1 MTATEFREQF
11 NLRYNNALGSAP
23 GLDTF
28 EISSFLTIAQEQIV
42 KKYYDASK
50 DPDTSFESKE
60 KARRVLNELV
70 VDEKITDQVEST
82 RGFVPESVF
91 YELSVDAMYFVL
103 ESVTSS
109 KKMMD
114 VIPVTHDNF
123 LKSYRNPFRKPNANK
138 AWRIDISKETAKTT
152 VEIVT
157 TEKLTQY
164 NVRYISFPKPIII
177 EDLTSADD
185 VSGLGLTINGNT
197 SQATC
202 ILSEL
207 VHDEIID
214 RAVELAEFDYMK
226 GNTQGRIAM
235 NSRI

>member
-1 MTATEFREQF
+1 MTATEFKEQF

-70 VDEKITDQVEST
+70 VDEKITDQIEST

-103 ESVTSS
+103 ESVTSNN
-109 KKMMD
+109 KMID
-114 VIPVTHDNF
+114 IIPVTHDNF
-123 LKSYRNPFRKPNANK
+123 LKSYRNPYRKPNKNK
-138 AWRIDISKETAKTT
+138 AWRIDISKESSKTT
-152 VEIVT
+152 VEIIT
-157 TEKLTQY
+157 TEVLTRY
-164 NVRYISFPKPIII
+164 NVRYISFPKPIIV
-177 EDLTSADD
+177 EDLTSAND
-185 VSGLGLTINGNT
+185 VGGLGLTINGLT
-197 SQATC
+197 GQSTC
-202 ILSEL
+202 ILADL

-226 GNTQGRIAM
+226 GNTQGRVSL